1 MKYFQRVKEL
11 IVFVIYYSIY
21 FLCLG
26 RKDVVKKRKKKR
38 FFQKIKNELKWEIFG
53 KNDCYK
59 EGLFEEI
66 GIIEKMKNLIVFIFV
81 GGRMIDW

>member
-21 FLCLG
+21 YLCLV
-26 RKDVVKKRKKKR
+26 RKDVV
-38 FFQKIKNELKWEIFG
+38 FQKIKNELKWEIFG